1 MKMGNPLSR
10 MKQEW
15 VTLYIKNET
24 KMGNP
29 SEHCTTG
36 TKIKKN
42 KYIDI

>member
-10 MKQEW
+10 TKQKW

-29 SEHCTTG
+29 SEHCII
-36 TKIKKN
+36 KYKNKKN
-42 KYIDI
+42 KYVDI